1 MASKFGLHGVFGQ
14 VNHPVDHVEGSEGHW
29 EQDASVLI
37 NFTGPAHTGGG
48 RLGAWRLLG
57 LIFAHEVNVLQSGS

>member
-1 MASKFGLHGVFGQ
+1 MASKFGLHGIFGQ
-14 VNHPVDHVEGSEGHW
+14 VNHPVDHVECAKGHR
-29 EQDASVLI
+29 EQDAGILVD
-37 NFTGPAHTGGG
+37 FTGPAHIGGG